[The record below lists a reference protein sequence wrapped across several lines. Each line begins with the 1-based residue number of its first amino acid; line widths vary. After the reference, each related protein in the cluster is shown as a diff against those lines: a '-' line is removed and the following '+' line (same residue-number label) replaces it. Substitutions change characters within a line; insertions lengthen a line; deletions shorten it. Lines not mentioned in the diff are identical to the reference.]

1 MQLQVIQIHSTL
13 FQISIPINLCHQ
25 KTHLIIIGIAL
36 KYKRGVFIGFNLN
49 IHLVDN
55 VILLVG
61 FEEGGL
67 EFVL

>member
-13 FQISIPINLCHQ
+13 FQISIPINLRHQ
-25 KTHLIIIGIAL
+25 ETHLIIIGIAL
-36 KYKRGVFIGFNLN
+36 KHKSGVFIGLDLN
-49 IHLVDN
+49 IHLVNN